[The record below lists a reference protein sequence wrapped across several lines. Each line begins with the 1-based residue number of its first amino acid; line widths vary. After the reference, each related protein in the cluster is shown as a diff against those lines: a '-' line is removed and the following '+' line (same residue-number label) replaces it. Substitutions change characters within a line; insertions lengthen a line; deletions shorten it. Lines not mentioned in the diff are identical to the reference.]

1 MSDAYKYGTIKLS
14 YEYLGDEYSS
24 SHPHK
29 IEMVL
34 SNDVSQEELLERFE
48 GFMKAIGYYFNPS
61 EHLGVVLDDMP
72 YPDEWNPITHRYD
85 LPLTDNEA
93 DLYPPV
99 SEEEEKAIEAA
110 LWNNAFKKKAEQMG
124 DTIAKEY
131 DANVHV

>member
-29 IEMVL
+29 VEMII

-72 YPDEWNPITHRYD
+72 RPEDW
-85 LPLTDNEA
+85 EA
-93 DLYPPV
+93 KTWD
-99 SEEEEKAIEAA
+99 
-110 LWNNAFKKKAEQMG
+110 NAFTKKAEQMG